1 MKNGMPEFSMRLFS
15 TRRNQMINQSL
26 NAAES
31 LNTAVAGVL
40 GRMTLGVFATL
51 VLAAVVN
58 GLGLVPVLFGGILG
72 YIIIF
77 APLVMSLFLAWK
89 GGEMA
94 ESTIKLWFFAFAAV
108 MGVSLSL
115 IFAVYTSA
123 SIAQALV
130 GTTVSFG
137 ALAFYGYFTKRDLS
151 GFGPFLFAGVIGI
164 IIASIVNMFVEST
177 ALQMTLNVLTI
188 LIFLGLTA
196 YDMNRIRDMFWSASP
211 DEIGRMRWFGALSL
225 YINFINIFVSL
236 LQLFCSKQE

>member
-1 MKNGMPEFSMRLFS
+1 MEMQNTLSP
-15 TRRNQMINQSL
+15 
-26 NAAES
+26 AES

-58 GLGLVPVLFGGILG
+58 SLGLVPVLFGGLLG
-72 YIIIF
+72 YVIIF
-77 APLVMSLFLAWK
+77 APLAMSLFLAWK
-89 GGEMA
+89 GSEMA
-94 ESTIKLWFFAFAAV
+94 EGTIRLWFFAFAGV
-108 MGVSLSL
+108 MGISLSL
-115 IFAVYTSA
+115 LFAVFTSA
-123 SIAQALV
+123 SIAQALI
-130 GTTVSFG
+130 GTTVSFA

-196 YDMNRIRDMFWSASP
+196 YDMNRIRDMFWSASQ
-211 DEIGRMRWFGALSL
+211 DEIGRMQWFGALSL
-225 YINFINIFVSL
+225 YINFINIFVSM
-236 LQLFCSKQE
+236 LQLFGNRE

>member
-1 MKNGMPEFSMRLFS
+1 MV
-15 TRRNQMINQSL
+15 NQSL
-26 NAAES
+26 SAAES

-58 GLGLVPVLFGGILG
+58 SLGLVPVLFGGLLG
-72 YIIIF
+72 YVIIF

-89 GGEMA
+89 GQNMA
-94 ESTIKLWFFAFAAV
+94 EGTIRAWFFAFAAV

-196 YDMNRIRDMFWSASP
+196 YDMNRIRDMFWNASQ
-211 DEIGRMRWFGALSL
+211 DEIGRMQWFGALSL

-236 LQLFCSKQE
+236 LQLFGSKQE